1 MTKNQKDN
9 NDKISD
15 EMMISDEIYMTSGV
29 HIGTRQKTADMK
41 DYIYKVRN
49 DGLYIIDINKTDKK
63 INIASKFISKFDP
76 KNLSSLY
83 LFILFRILVDQFGF
97 FVSKFI
103 SKFDPENILVVSV
116 RQYGQK
122 PIRKLSEY
130 TGIKVL
136 DGRFRPGTLTNPSAK
151 GFIEPELLI
160 VTDPLA
166 DSQALNEARNIGI
179 PVVGLCDTNNELK
192 YLDIV
197 IPTNNKG
204 RRALALVY
212 WLLARAILKEKG
224 KIKSYENFK
233 PTVEDF
239 EAEI

>member
-1 MTKNQKDN
+1 MAKDTQEDNEKN
-9 NDKISD
+9 SE

-29 HIGTRQKTADMK
+29 HIGTRQKTADMM

-63 INIASKFISKFDP
+63 INIASKFISKF
-76 KNLSSLY
+76 N
-83 LFILFRILVDQFGF
+83 
-97 FVSKFI
+97 
-103 SKFDPENILVVSV
+103 PENVLVVSV

-136 DGRFRPGTLTNPSAK
+136 DGRFRPGTLTNPTAK

-192 YLDIV
+192 HIDIV

-212 WLLARAILKEKG
+212 WLLSRAILKEKG
-224 KIKSYENFK
+224 KIKSYEDFK

>member
-1 MTKNQKDN
+1 MTMTKNQHEEDVKKDEGMTL
-9 NDKISD
+9 S
-15 EMMISDEIYMTSGV
+15 EETYMTSGV

-41 DYIYKVRN
+41 KYIYKVRN
-49 DGLYIIDINKTDKK
+49 DGLYIIDVNKTDKK
-63 INIASKFISKFDP
+63 INIAAKFLAKYDP
-76 KNLSSLY
+76 DN
-83 LFILFRILVDQFGF
+83 V
-97 FVSKFI
+97 
-103 SKFDPENILVVSV
+103 LVVSV

-151 GFIEPELLI
+151 GFLEPELII

-166 DSQALNEARNIGI
+166 DSQALHESKNIGI

-212 WLLARAILKEKG
+212 WLLARAIMKERG
-224 KIKSYENFK
+224 KIKSYDDFK

-239 EAEI
+239 EAEL

>member
-1 MTKNQKDN
+1 MTKDTQEDN
-9 NDKISD
+9 EKNSED
-15 EMMISDEIYMTSGV
+15 MMISDEIYMTSGV
-29 HIGTRQKTADMK
+29 HIGTRQKTADMM

-63 INIASKFISKFDP
+63 INIASKFISKF
-76 KNLSSLY
+76 N
-83 LFILFRILVDQFGF
+83 
-97 FVSKFI
+97 
-103 SKFDPENILVVSV
+103 PENILVVSV

-136 DGRFRPGTLTNPSAK
+136 DGRFRPGTLTNPTAK

-192 YLDIV
+192 YIDIV

-212 WLLARAILKEKG
+212 WLLSRAILKEKG
-224 KIKSYENFK
+224 KIKSYEDFK

>member
-1 MTKNQKDN
+1 MTMTKDQQEEDVKKDE
-9 NDKISD
+9 
-15 EMMISDEIYMTSGV
+15 EMMASEETYMTSGV
-29 HIGTRQKTADMK
+29 HIGTRQKTADMMK
-41 DYIYKVRN
+41 YIYKVRN
-49 DGLYIIDINKTDKK
+49 DGLYIIDVNETDKK
-63 INIASKFISKFDP
+63 INIAAKFLAKYNPD
-76 KNLSSLY
+76 N
-83 LFILFRILVDQFGF
+83 V
-97 FVSKFI
+97 
-103 SKFDPENILVVSV
+103 LVVSV

-151 GFIEPELLI
+151 GFLEPELII

-166 DSQALNEARNIGI
+166 DAQALHESKNIGI

-212 WLLARAILKEKG
+212 WLLARAIMKEQG
-224 KIKSYENFK
+224 KIKSYDDFK

-239 EAEI
+239 EAEL